1 MEFLTFLDCLLG
13 VAARL
18 CLCHGKADAKTAEPL
33 QRRECDERMILFES
47 FMIHLFNAFFVSF

>member
-33 QRRECDERMILFES
+33 QEERMRRADDPF
-47 FMIHLFNAFFVSF
+47 